1 MGILYG
7 VLTAISW
14 GCSDFIARFATKRAG
29 ALRCMLYMQG
39 FGFLL
44 LTLLLFLFHTWG
56 HLFDGSGTQ
65 PWMWGILA
73 GVVNTAASLSLF
85 KAFEIGKL
93 SVVAPISASAPA
105 LTTVLS
111 YFSGEKLTL
120 FRIAGIITILLG
132 VVLVAGGE
140 KSASTDDLESQQRSG
155 KGLGWAFGSAV
166 TFGILF
172 WILGVHAVPQ
182 TGSLATVWLIRLM
195 GATITLAILLLWRLP
210 VRLPQGEG
218 IATARWQMVGMGIL
232 DTSAYVLNNRG
243 LQVEQ
248 VSVVTVLASLYG
260 AVTVALAAL
269 FLHEKIAV
277 LQWTGIAGIFAGIFL
292 ISR

>member
-1 MGILYG
+1 MGIMYG
-7 VLTAISW
+7 LLTAVSW
-14 GCSDFIARFATKRAG
+14 GCSDFIARFATQRAG

-44 LTLLLFLFHTWG
+44 LTAVLFWFGAWG
-56 HLFDGSGTQ
+56 HLSDGSGSL
-65 PWMWGILA
+65 PWIWGALA
-73 GVVNTAASLSLF
+73 GLVNTVASLSLF

-105 LTTVLS
+105 LTTMLS
-111 YFSGEKLTL
+111 YFSGEQLTWS
-120 FRIAGIITILLG
+120 RITGIVTILLG

-140 KSASTDDLESQQRSG
+140 KSASTDDWESQQRSG
-155 KGLGWAFGSAV
+155 KGLGWAVGSAV
-166 TFGILF
+166 TFGVLF

-182 TGSLATVWLIRLM
+182 TGPLATVWLIRFM
-195 GATITLAILLLWRLP
+195 GAAITLAILLLWRQP
-210 VRLPQGEG
+210 IRLPPGAG

-243 LQVEQ
+243 LELEQ

-269 FLHEKIAV
+269 FLHEKIAA
-277 LQWTGIAGIFAGIFL
+277 LQWSGIVGIFAGIFL

>member
-14 GCSDFIARFATKRAG
+14 GSSDFIARFATKRAG

-44 LTLLLFLFHTWG
+44 LTILLFLFNSWG
-56 HLFDGSGTQ
+56 HLFDGSGWQ
-65 PWMWGILA
+65 PWIWGLLA
-73 GVVNTAASLSLF
+73 GVVNTIASLSLF

-93 SVVAPISASAPA
+93 SVVAPLSASAPA
-105 LTTVLS
+105 LTVVLS

-120 FRIAGIITILLG
+120 IRIAGIITILLG
-132 VVLVAGGE
+132 VLMVAGGE
-140 KSASTDDLESQQRSG
+140 KTSSTDDLESQQRSG
-155 KGLGWAFGSAV
+155 KGLGWALCSAV

-172 WILGVHAVPQ
+172 WILGLHAVPQ
-182 TGSLATVWLIRLM
+182 TGSFATVWLIRFM
-195 GATITLAILLLWRLP
+195 GAIITLSILLLWRLP
-210 VRLPQGEG
+210 IRLPAGEG

-243 LQVEQ
+243 LQLEQ

-269 FLHEKIAV
+269 FLREKVAH
-277 LQWTGIAGIFAGIFL
+277 LQWCGIASIFSGIFL

>member
-14 GCSDFIARFATKRAG
+14 GSSDFIARFATKRAG

-44 LTLLLFLFHTWG
+44 LTYLLLQFHQWG
-56 HLFDGSGTQ
+56 HLFDGSGRQ
-65 PWMWGILA
+65 PWIWGLLA
-73 GVVNTAASLSLF
+73 GVVNTIASLSLF

-93 SVVAPISASAPA
+93 SVVAPLSASAPA
-105 LTTVLS
+105 LTVVLS
-111 YFSGEKLTL
+111 YFSGEKLTVI
-120 FRIAGIITILLG
+120 RIAGIVTILLG
-132 VVLVAGGE
+132 VLLVAGGE
-140 KSASTDDLESQQRSG
+140 KPSSTDDPESQQRSG
-155 KGLGWAFGSAV
+155 KGLGWALCSAV
-166 TFGILF
+166 TFGVLF
-172 WILGVHAVPQ
+172 WILGLHAVPQ
-182 TGSLATVWLIRLM
+182 TGSFATVWLIRFM
-195 GATITLAILLLWRLP
+195 GTIITLAILLLWRLP
-210 VRLPQGEG
+210 VRLPAEG
-218 IATARWQMVGMGIL
+218 IATVRWQMVGMGIL

-269 FLHEKIAV
+269 FLRETVAR
-277 LQWTGIAGIFAGIFL
+277 LQWCGIASIFAGIFL